1 MDGVKRAPAA
11 IAGALIAAGLVWR
24 LCAAWPAGDAAG
36 PYAMP
41 QEEYFLSSVMLLT
54 SGVYTADPGGEPH
67 AGRGPLYT
75 TFLALTQAGAD
86 RPSPRRAH
94 TAQAV
99 LGALMALAAWGLG
112 AKLRSPVAGALA
124 AAFVALDPSL
134 VASVRGLDVHGFYG
148 AMILL
153 LALAAANWAER
164 EGDRRS
170 GSLLGVALGA
180 SLLCR
185 SAHALSIAFL
195 AAAAFVWWG
204 RKGASRVAR
213 PLIIAAAILV
223 PWTLRNYAHTGRLV
237 PLDAG
242 VGAYNLLA
250 AADGGDRAVR
260 YDEAFAIA
268 DRLQPGFSALHRD
281 EAVPRRDAA
290 VLRLALSTIAASP
303 GAYLAGCARRLA
315 AFWLPLWFFALAA
328 LWAAM
333 SPRSA
338 RGAKAAALVA
348 ASFVAYSAVGLG
360 EGYRL
365 GVEPLIAALAGIGA
379 AGFFQRSPVKGPS
392 PLRAGLPLAAAA
404 GASLAVCLVLTP
416 YDALASRRSWKPSCL
431 PPDGPLA
438 AFLDDGLRLVGDGWY
453 LASWPG
459 KLRARPDVCAAM
471 AAFEAGDALEAVRRF
486 EAAAALAP
494 RDPEIRVSLA
504 VALGAAGQRK
514 RALAEAATAEAL
526 AADPRIPKRVLDS
539 IRSTRAGLA
548 SVSRK

>member
-1 MDGVKRAPAA
+1 MDGVKRPPARM
-11 IAGALIAAGLVWR
+11 AGALIAAGLLWR
-24 LCAAWPAGDAAG
+24 ILAAWPAGDAAR
-36 PYAMP
+36 PYAVP
-41 QEEYFLSSVMLLT
+41 QEEYFLSSVMLLA

-75 TFLALTQAGAD
+75 TFLAMTQLGAD
-86 RPSPRRAH
+86 RPSPRRARV
-94 TAQAV
+94 AQAV

-112 AKLRSPVAGALA
+112 AKLRSPIAGALA

-134 VASVRGLDVHGFYG
+134 VYSTRGLDVHGFYG

-153 LALAAANWAER
+153 LGLAAANWAER

-170 GSLLGVALGA
+170 GILLGLALGA

-185 SAHALSIAFL
+185 SAHALAIPFL
-195 AAAAFVWWG
+195 FAASFVWWG
-204 RKGASRVAR
+204 PKGFSRIGR
-213 PLIIAAAILV
+213 PLIVAAAILV
-223 PWTLRNYAHTGRLV
+223 PWTLRNYANTGRLV

-250 AADGGDRAVR
+250 AADGGSRAVQ

-268 DRLQPGFSALHRD
+268 DRLEPGFSSLHRD
-281 EAVPRRDAA
+281 EAEPKREAA

-303 GAYLAGCARRLA
+303 GAYLIGSLRRLA
-315 AFWLPLWFFALAA
+315 AFWLPMWAFLLAA
-328 LWAAM
+328 GLAAI
-333 SPRSA
+333 SPRSS
-338 RGAKAAALVA
+338 RGTKAAALVA
-348 ASFVAYSAVGLG
+348 ASFVAYAAIGLG

-365 GVEPLIAALAGIGA
+365 GVEPLLAALAGIGA
-379 AGFFQRSPVKGPS
+379 AGFFKPAAVKGPS
-392 PLRAGLPLAAAA
+392 PLRAGMPLAAAA
-404 GASLAVCLVLTP
+404 AAALAVCLVLTP
-416 YDALASRRSWKPSCL
+416 FDALASRRSWKPACL

-438 AFLDDGLRLVGDGWY
+438 AFLDDGVRLAGDGWY
-453 LASWPG
+453 LANWPG

-471 AAFEAGDALEAVRRF
+471 DAFETGDAREAVRCF

-514 RALAEAATAEAL
+514 RALAEVATAETL
-526 AADPRIPKRVLDS
+526 AAAPQTPRRVLES
-539 IRSTRAGLA
+539 IRSTRAGLG
-548 SVSRK
+548 SISQK